1 MRIFMS
7 HSSKQKLF
15 VKELRRYL
23 PDSFN
28 LWIDE
33 KEILIGKPIESTL
46 KNAIE
51 NDCDFL
57 ILILDS
63 YSVKSDW
70 VKKEIDWA
78 LEKERKIKRTFLL
91 TIVTEEE
98 AIPFVQNKDVLS
110 KKFLKCSGQED
121 IQIEAL
127 AKSLTSELLGLL
139 CEIIDNRNNK

>member
-1 MRIFMS
+1 M
-7 HSSKQKLF
+7 
-15 VKELRRYL
+15 
-23 PDSFN
+23 
-28 LWIDE
+28 
-33 KEILIGKPIESTL
+33 

-98 AIPFVQNKDVLS
+98 AIPLVQNKDVLS
-110 KKFLKCSGQED
+110 KDLELPIKTLEL
-121 IQIEAL
+121 I
-127 AKSLTSELLGLL
+127 KSAAGLV
-139 CEIIDNRNNK
+139 